1 MPSCTPAHS
10 CQEIGYPALLKI
22 TVQTYDCTNC
32 NTASEGGL
40 ELVLNDNTDLTCS
53 SGQLDNKEQ
62 IDYKNGMLAEFLAA
76 EDDGL
81 AGCEYVSQTSKASL
95 LISQPHSIRPT
106 STST

>member
-10 CQEIGYPALLKI
+10 YQEIGYPALLKI

-32 NTASEGGL
+32 NTTSEGGL
-40 ELVLNDNTDLTCS
+40 ELVLNDNTELTCS

-62 IDYKNGMLAEFLAA
+62 IDYKNGMLAEFMAA

-81 AGCEYVSQTSKASL
+81 AGCEYVSQTSKAPL

-106 STST
+106 